1 MNNFIFLGPPGAGK
15 GSLAV
20 KVAEDYKIP
29 HISTGDIFRANIKA
43 QTPLGVKVK
52 AIIDSGSLVS
62 DELTFE
68 LVKDRLA
75 QDDCKNG
82 YILDGFPRTIPQ
94 AEMLEKLVNDVKVVN
109 FEIKDEIVIRR
120 LSTRRVCKAC
130 GANFNVLTLPPKV
143 EGVCDKC
150 GGELYQRDDDKQ
162 ESILHRMDVYR
173 EQTAPLIDYYKNKGN
188 LKAIDARETLKTG
201 MTQFKNLFPNAEKS
215 IECKKPCL
223 FFQNSTDFFLTNRR

>member
-20 KVAEDYKIP
+20 KVAEAYKIP

-94 AEMLEKLVNDVKVVN
+94 AEMLDGLVADLKVVN
-109 FEIKDEIVIRR
+109 FNIADEIVIRR

-173 EQTAPLIDYYKNKGN
+173 EQTEPLINYYKNKGKITD
-188 LKAIDARETLKTG
+188 LDA
-201 MTQFKNLFPNAEKS
+201 S
-215 IECKKPCL
+215 IETDILLGEFKKL
-223 FFQNSTDFFLTNRR
+223 F

>member
-1 MNNFIFLGPPGAGK
+1 MNNFVFLGPPGAGK

-20 KVAEDYKIP
+20 KVAADYQIP

-52 AIIDSGSLVS
+52 EIIDSGSLVS

-94 AEMLEKLVNDVKVVN
+94 AQMLDSLVSDLKVVN
-109 FEIKDEIVIRR
+109 FVIKDEIVIDR

-130 GANFNVLTLPPKV
+130 GANFNIKTLPPKV

-162 ESILHRMDVYR
+162 DSILHRMDVYR
-173 EQTAPLIDYYKNKGN
+173 EQTEPLINYYKGKGKITD
-188 LKAIDARETLKTG
+188 LDAAIETDILLG
-201 MTQFKNLFPNAEKS
+201 EFKKIF
-215 IECKKPCL
+215 
-223 FFQNSTDFFLTNRR
+223 

>member
-94 AEMLEKLVNDVKVVN
+94 AEMLEGLVSDVKVVN

-173 EQTAPLIDYYKNKGN
+173 EQTEPLINFYKEKGKITD
-188 LKAIDARETLKTG
+188 LDA
-201 MTQFKNLFPNAEKS
+201 S
-215 IECKKPCL
+215 IETDILLGEFKKI
-223 FFQNSTDFFLTNRR
+223 FK

>member
-20 KVAEDYKIP
+20 KVAEEYKIP

-173 EQTAPLIDYYKNKGN
+173 EQTEPLINFYKEKGKITN
-188 LKAIDARETLKTG
+188 LDA
-201 MTQFKNLFPNAEKS
+201 S
-215 IECKKPCL
+215 IETDILLGEFKKI
-223 FFQNSTDFFLTNRR
+223 FK